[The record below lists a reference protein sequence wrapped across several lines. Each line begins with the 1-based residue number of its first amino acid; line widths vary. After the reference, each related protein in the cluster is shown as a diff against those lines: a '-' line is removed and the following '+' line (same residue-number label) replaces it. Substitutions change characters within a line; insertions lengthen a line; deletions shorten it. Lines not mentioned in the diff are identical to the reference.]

1 MVPGQSS
8 GFDLTRNYGM
18 ARRRSGCTELN
29 EKGWE
34 MLRPQKRL
42 WTGGRR
48 ETEEVVVL
56 NKLLSWS
63 SLATDADGWML
74 CFGAFRGLIQDEK
87 EEEGRG
93 RVLVKGNL
101 IGTAALDDEVS
112 NLTRHRLQPKP
123 KSNHQWTMMDYYCS
137 SSSSGWTE

>member
-18 ARRRSGCTELN
+18 VRRRRSGCTELN

-74 CFGAFRGLIQDEK
+74 CFGAFRGYPGC
-87 EEEGRG
+87 EGRS
-93 RVLVKGNL
+93 RK
-101 IGTAALDDEVS
+101 
-112 NLTRHRLQPKP
+112 R
-123 KSNHQWTMMDYYCS
+123 KSTCEGKFNWYCS
-137 SSSSGWTE
+137 SG